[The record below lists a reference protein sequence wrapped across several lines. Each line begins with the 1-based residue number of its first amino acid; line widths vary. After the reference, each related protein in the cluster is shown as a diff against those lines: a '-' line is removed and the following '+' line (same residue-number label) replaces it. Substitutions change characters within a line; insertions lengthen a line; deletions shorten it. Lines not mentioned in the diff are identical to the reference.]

1 MLEWQLKRNFV
12 SMKKVKFIKSLNVEE
27 VFCIDRADFIEYS
40 SFNTQYMVPIRSS
53 SLAIID
59 TSNTVKKHA
68 VPIHE
73 IFEYNL
79 TEDGIEEREETYI
92 AISEEV
98 EKLLGKP
105 YSSLKQE
112 NSDLTQEL
120 IGAWA
125 TIRENKNRIAEL
137 EKWNKEGCN
146 AAVKLHQALIAQIIA
161 MNAASWWRRLFK
173 KWG

>member
-1 MLEWQLKRNFV
+1 
-12 SMKKVKFIKSLNVEE
+12 MKKVKFIRSLNVEE
-27 VFCIDRADFIEYS
+27 VPCIDRSNFLEYS
-40 SFNTQYMVPIRSS
+40 YFDARNMIPIYRSS
-53 SLAIID
+53 SAIID
-59 TSNTVKKHA
+59 TNNTVKKYV

-105 YSSLKQE
+105 YSNLKQE
-112 NSDLTQEL
+112 NSELIQEL
-120 IGAWA
+120 VSAWA
-125 TIRENKNRIAEL
+125 TIRENKDRIVELEETNRKGYIFALTRHKRMYNRIQKMES
-137 EKWNKEGCN
+137 
-146 AAVKLHQALIAQIIA
+146 
-161 MNAASWWRRLFK
+161 ASWWRRLLK

>member
-1 MLEWQLKRNFV
+1 
-12 SMKKVKFIKSLNVEE
+12 MK
-27 VFCIDRADFIEYS
+27 D
-40 SFNTQYMVPIRSS
+40 MVPIRSS

-59 TSNTVKKHA
+59 TKSTVKKYA

-92 AISEEV
+92 AISDEV
-98 EKLLGKP
+98 EKLLGSP

-120 IGAWA
+120 ISAWA
-125 TIRENKNRIAEL
+125 TIRENKDRIIAL
-137 EKWNKEGCN
+137 EKLNKEGCN
-146 AAVKLHQALIAQIIA
+146 AAVKLHRALMNQILY
-161 MNAASWWRRLFK
+161 MNDASWWRRLFK
-173 KWG
+173 KW